1 MSSSLARYGL
11 PVLVLVLV
19 NVTFS
24 SYTTVAGS
32 AFKSGASPVVFA
44 FLRDAVAC
52 CCFGPALVLW
62 SRSDASAGF
71 SVWPRHEHWPHFL
84 GLAFLGVWGSQLMSA
99 LAIYNL
105 SPAIYGLLK
114 PSVPAV
120 TMAIAI
126 ILGMQPFSLRA
137 RASQLKIVGVA
148 AAVGGGVLIVLASG
162 EDHEA
167 KNMPLGAA
175 YMLFQVAASA
185 TYPILQKYML
195 KVHGY
200 APLVLAAWAYLLG
213 TAMIG
218 TSVLV
223 AAADAAAWQLS
234 GAAVGG
240 ILFAGVLS
248 SFANYSAMAW
258 VNSVTSPVLVMAS
271 YPLQSFLSPLF
282 ASIFLDESIGA
293 VDYIGGVVIVLG
305 LALCVYSTVLEG
317 PDDLQ
322 QAHVAGKTADALN
335 APTDV
340 HDSVPSNVH
349 ELAPV
354 TAAAAAKGDY
364 VSLPQD

>member
-1 MSSSLARYGL
+1 MASSGSCLSRYGL

-19 NVTFS
+19 NVIFS
-24 SYTTVAGS
+24 AYTTVAGA

-52 CCFGPALVLW
+52 CCFLPTLVWW
-62 SRSDASAGF
+62 SRNSAAGA
-71 SVWPRHEHWPHFL
+71 SVWPRREHWPHFL

-99 LAIYNL
+99 LAISNL

-114 PSVPAV
+114 PTVPAL
-120 TMAIAI
+120 TAAIAI
-126 ILGMQPFSLRA
+126 ALGMQPFSVRE
-137 RASQLKIVGVA
+137 RASQLKVVGIA

-175 YMLFQVAASA
+175 YMLCQVTAASS
-185 TYPILQKYML
+185 YPILQKHML
-195 KVHGY
+195 KAHGY

-213 TAMIG
+213 TGMIG

-234 GAAVGG
+234 GAALGG

-248 SFANYSAMAW
+248 SFVNYAAMAW

-282 ASIFLDESIGA
+282 AAIFLDESIGA
-293 VDYIGGVVIVLG
+293 VDYVGGVIIVLG
-305 LALCVYSTVLEG
+305 LAFCVYSTVLEG
-317 PDDLQ
+317 TDAAVAPP
-322 QAHVAGKTADALN
+322 AHAAGKAAAL
-335 APTDV
+335 
-340 HDSVPSNVH
+340 
-349 ELAPV
+349 LAPADEPN
-354 TAAAAAKGDY
+354 AAGARSALLA
-364 VSLPQD
+364 VV